1 MAERSPT
8 ANRDGSIMHL
18 SRWLAAAAAA
28 VSLVTTAAISH
39 PAQARSM
46 VGFSGN
52 YSAGTIVVRTNERS
66 LYYVMGNG
74 KAMRYPVGVGRIG
87 RQWTG
92 TAMIS
97 GKHLRPAWSP
107 PAEVK
112 RASRGCPI

>member
-1 MAERSPT
+1 
-8 ANRDGSIMHL
+8 
-18 SRWLAAAAAA
+18 
-28 VSLVTTAAISH
+28 
-39 PAQARSM
+39 M

-52 YSAGTIVVRTNERS
+52 YSAGTIVVTDERS

-92 TAMIS
+92 TAMIT
-97 GKHLRPAWSP
+97 GKHLQPAWSP

-112 RASRGCPI
+112 RAQPRLPDLIPGGSPQIRWAPPR